1 MPEFADTFAQH
12 PGTLRRPFLPGPR
25 VWSVLGAA
33 VLVALVATGTTLAVN
48 RDSGPAAVA
57 APPSAPASSGPAVAG
72 RLLVNALT
80 GLCLTAG
87 DRLTV
92 QACDPAAVTQ
102 HWDQQKDG
110 TLRASG
116 RCLGAVGGSTDER
129 TPMQVAACDG
139 GAAQLWQVLA
149 SGRLLGRHSTKC
161 VALKDL
167 GTAAGTP
174 VHTLTC
180 AKTADFNWT
189 WR

>member
-1 MPEFADTFAQH
+1 MPAFADTFARH
-12 PGTLRRPFLPGPR
+12 PGTPRRPFLPGPR

-33 VLVALVATGTTLAVN
+33 LLVTVAATGATLAVH
-48 RDSGPAAVA
+48 RDAEPAAVA
-57 APPSAPASSGPAVAG
+57 APPSPSAPAIPG

-87 DRLTV
+87 DRITV
-92 QACDPAAVTQ
+92 QPCDPAAVTQ

-110 TLRASG
+110 TLRTSG
-116 RCLGAVGGSTDER
+116 LCLGAVGGSTDER
-129 TPMQVAACDG
+129 APMQVTACDG
-139 GAAQLWQVLA
+139 GAGQLWQVLA
-149 SGRLLGRHSTKC
+149 SGRLLGRHSTTC
-161 VALKDL
+161 LTLKDL

-174 VHTLTC
+174 IHTMSC